1 MGFPSQGVHQQNRK
15 YLCLRVIHLQH
26 SRVLLA
32 ARVMSIICVYLVRL
46 PLQEA
51 CLAWECLICPGCQ
64 WVPSGRPHVAL
75 VLIEECSVLQTGPLL
90 TARAM
95 CQPSRCQAHCP
106 AVLSSTVPSIASRNH
121 AAGHTCAH
129 LKYSAARVLQQGNP
143 APCCTGIA
151 GVLGAN

>member
-1 MGFPSQGVHQQNRK
+1 MHQQSRK

-26 SRVLLA
+26 SKVLLA
-32 ARVMSIICVYLVRL
+32 ARVMSILCVYLVRSS
-46 PLQEA
+46 LQEA
-51 CLAWECLICPGCQ
+51 CSTWECLICPDCQ

-75 VLIEECSVLQTGPLL
+75 VLIEERSVLQTGPLL

-106 AVLSSTVPSIASRNH
+106 AVLSSTVPSIASQNH

-129 LKYSAARVLQQGNP
+129 LKYSAARVFQQGNP
-143 APCCTGIA
+143 APCYNGMA